1 MAKGGD
7 GDQVG
12 RRARIDHDRVGASVI
27 GGEGVFE
34 TLDVFR
40 HGVLAAGDDALDRL
54 DFLVT
59 PGIGHERKEHGFF
72 FSLAVAWVERVILG
86 SRLIQIQ

>member
-27 GGEGVFE
+27 GGEGVLE
-34 TLDVFR
+34 TGDVFR

-54 DFLVT
+54 DFLVA

-72 FSLAVAWVERVILG
+72 SSFAVAWVEGAILA
-86 SRLIQIQ
+86 

>member
-27 GGEGVFE
+27 GGEGVLE
-34 TLDVFR
+34 TGDVFR
-40 HGVLAAGDDALDRL
+40 HGVLAAGDDTLDRL
-54 DFLVT
+54 DFLVA

-72 FSLAVAWVERVILG
+72 FSIAVVGVARVILA
-86 SRLIQIQ
+86 